1 MLFVH
6 FNYFNLKLRLTRL
19 ENGEEMLNFSPF

>member
-6 FNYFNLKLRLTRL
+6 FVYLNLKLRLTRL
-19 ENGEEMLNFSPF
+19 ENGEEMLNFSSF